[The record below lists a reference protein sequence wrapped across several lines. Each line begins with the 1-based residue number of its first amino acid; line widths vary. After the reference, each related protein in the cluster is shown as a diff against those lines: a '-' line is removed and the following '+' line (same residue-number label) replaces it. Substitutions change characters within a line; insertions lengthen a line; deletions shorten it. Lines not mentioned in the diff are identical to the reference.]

1 MYYGWVRI
9 FVVSLFSFQLQKQEI
24 NDKGG
29 GDLCQAQR
37 NVRGGRGLLIVRDE
51 G

>member
-1 MYYGWVRI
+1 MGGYLCRI
-9 FVVSLFSFQLQKQEI
+9 FVFFSTSKKKEI
-24 NDKGG
+24 NDKG

-37 NVRGGRGLLIVRDE
+37 NVRGVRGLLIVRDE

>member
-1 MYYGWVRI
+1 MGGWV
-9 FVVSLFSFQLQKQEI
+9 SLSYLCFLFNFKKKKEI
-24 NDKGG
+24 NDKG

-37 NVRGGRGLLIVRDE
+37 NVRGVRGLLIVRDE